1 MFDSLWSEIAQ
12 KTLSWFKPWHT
23 VSKGDFSA
31 GKIEWYVGAE
41 LNACYNC
48 VDRHLET
55 RGDKIALIAEANEPG
70 ETRTFTYHELHV
82 EVCRFANYLKK
93 EGFKKG
99 DRIAIYMPMIPEAV
113 IAMLACARIGVV
125 HSVVFGGFSAES
137 LRSRIVDAQCAGVI
151 TIESSFRGKSEL
163 FFRKN
168 VNEAIKD
175 LDCVKAVLDYRVG
188 EPMCDKLS
196 AACLCEP
203 MDSEDP
209 LFILY
214 TSGSTG
220 KPKGVVHTTGG
231 YLTYAAY
238 THKLV
243 FDLKEDDIYFC
254 TADIGW
260 ITGHSYVVYGPLA
273 NGATVLT
280 FDGAPLYPTPERYW
294 QIIDQHKVSIFYT
307 APTAIRL
314 LMQQGDEYLKST
326 SRKSLRILGS
336 VGEPINPEAWEWYS
350 KAVGGDRCPI
360 MDTWWQ
366 TETGGI
372 LLAPLVSKDEQKPGS
387 AMKALPGISPQI
399 LGEIEGAL
407 VIDQPWPGIARTV
420 YGDHQRFIDTYL
432 KPNPGVY
439 TTGDGAKRDA
449 DGDYWILGR
458 MDDVLNVA
466 GHRLGTAELESALV
480 LHDKVAEAAVV
491 GIPHAIKGQ
500 GICAFV
506 ALMSGEQPS
515 PELQKELIE
524 LIRKEIGP
532 IAVIDHL
539 QFVDDL
545 PKTRSGKIMRRI
557 LRKIAEGEQDSI
569 GDVSTLSNPDS
580 VEKILQKFLLSIS
593 YHANLKSG
601 EGSKSI
607 K

>member
-314 LMQQGDEYLKST
+314 LMQQGDE
-326 SRKSLRILGS
+326 
-336 VGEPINPEAWEWYS
+336 
-350 KAVGGDRCPI
+350 
-360 MDTWWQ
+360 
-366 TETGGI
+366 
-372 LLAPLVSKDEQKPGS
+372 
-387 AMKALPGISPQI
+387 
-399 LGEIEGAL
+399 
-407 VIDQPWPGIARTV
+407 
-420 YGDHQRFIDTYL
+420 
-432 KPNPGVY
+432 
-439 TTGDGAKRDA
+439 
-449 DGDYWILGR
+449 
-458 MDDVLNVA
+458 
-466 GHRLGTAELESALV
+466 
-480 LHDKVAEAAVV
+480 
-491 GIPHAIKGQ
+491 
-500 GICAFV
+500 
-506 ALMSGEQPS
+506 
-515 PELQKELIE
+515 
-524 LIRKEIGP
+524 
-532 IAVIDHL
+532 
-539 QFVDDL
+539 
-545 PKTRSGKIMRRI
+545 
-557 LRKIAEGEQDSI
+557 
-569 GDVSTLSNPDS
+569 
-580 VEKILQKFLLSIS
+580 
-593 YHANLKSG
+593 
-601 EGSKSI
+601 
-607 K
+607 